1 MKEGNESKISL
12 CSPRVVWTAPYLFR
26 VRVDLVGVE
35 CLYMIK
41 AMVLV
46 FVLLEFDVTL
56 GGGCKWEVQV
66 DCKS

>member
-1 MKEGNESKISL
+1 M
-12 CSPRVVWTAPYLFR
+12 
-26 VRVDLVGVE
+26 RVDLVGVE